1 MIRNK
6 KIKVFGILLFMF
18 VLCITVT
25 SINAAS
31 LSISASATSVT
42 VGSSATVYVT
52 GNDLIGRVNISSSNS
67 NVASVSTGSLW
78 VEGSTSF
85 KVTAKTV
92 GSATITISPVSVA
105 NGKGEDVSVSSR
117 TVTIY
122 VKAPYVDTRSK
133 NNNLASLS
141 IEGYNLEFNK
151 DNTSYSLD
159 VGYDVEKLNID
170 TTLEDSKAS
179 VKIEGNENLAPG
191 ENIIKIIVTAENTVQ
206 KVYEIKVNKAKN
218 PNDVNAFLKTL
229 TISNATMKN
238 QFEKEK
244 YEYLCEDITADVKNL
259 DISYETEVEGAKV
272 EVLGNEELSI
282 GVNHITVKVTSKDE
296 SEKKE
301 YNILVYKSEKIAA
314 LTQVE
319 NKTTKEKIVSW
330 VRENKITV
338 LCLVVILILII
349 VVVLLI
355 IKNRKNHSNDSNLY
369 EESEVRR
376 HRRNALREENES
388 NYEALEKEQ
397 NVAEEYDNVL
407 AEHENAEE
415 TFEKLSSIENSTE
428 DEKSEFDI
436 DKKIKELNELDDIN
450 EIEEGIQDIKEDLD
464 NDEKNDIE

>member
-1 MIRNK
+1 MIRNE

-92 GSATITISPVSVA
+92 GSATITITPVSVA

-191 ENIIKIIVTAENTVQ
+191 ENIVKIIVTAENTVQ

-238 QFEKEK
+238 EFEKEK

-272 EVLGNEELSI
+272 EVLGNEELNI

-338 LCLVVILILII
+338 LCLAVILILII
-349 VVVLLI
+349 VIVLFI

-376 HRRNALREENES
+376 HRRSALREENEG
-388 NYEALEKEQ
+388 N
-397 NVAEEYDNVL
+397 D
-407 AEHENAEE
+407 EE
-415 TFEKLSSIENSTE
+415 TFEKISSIEESAE
-428 DEKSEFDI
+428 DEEKEADI
-436 DKKIKELNELDDIN
+436 DKKIKELNNLDDIN
-450 EIEEGIQDIKEDLD
+450 EIEEEIQDIKEDLD
-464 NDEKNDIE
+464 DNEKNDIE

>member
-92 GSATITISPVSVA
+92 GSATITITPVSVA

-179 VKIEGNENLAPG
+179 VKIEGNENLASG

-206 KVYEIKVNKAKN
+206 KVYEIKVN
-218 PNDVNAFLKTL
+218 AFLKTL

-238 QFEKEK
+238 EFEKEK

-272 EVLGNEELSI
+272 EVLGNEELNI

-338 LCLVVILILII
+338 LCLAVILILII
-349 VVVLLI
+349 VIVLLI

-376 HRRNALREENES
+376 HRRSALREENEG
-388 NYEALEKEQ
+388 N
-397 NVAEEYDNVL
+397 D
-407 AEHENAEE
+407 EE
-415 TFEKLSSIENSTE
+415 TFEKISSIEESAE
-428 DEKSEFDI
+428 DEEKEADI
-436 DKKIKELNELDDIN
+436 DKKIKELNNLDDIN
-450 EIEEGIQDIKEDLD
+450 EIEEEIQDIKEDLD
-464 NDEKNDIE
+464 GNEKNDIE